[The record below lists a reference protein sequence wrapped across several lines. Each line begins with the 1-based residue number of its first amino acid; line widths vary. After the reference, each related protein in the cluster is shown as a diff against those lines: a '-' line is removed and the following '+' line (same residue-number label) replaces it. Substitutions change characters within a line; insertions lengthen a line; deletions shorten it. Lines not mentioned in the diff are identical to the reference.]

1 MIIVSGK
8 VYVHPGSR
16 EDFLARSAAA
26 VLQARRTNGCLDFVV
41 AADTVE
47 LDRVNVCEE
56 WESED
61 ALLRFRG
68 DGPGADLSSSIVRA
82 KVARHIVAS
91 SGPA

>member
-1 MIIVSGK
+1 MIIVSGRI
-8 VYVHPGSR
+8 YVRPGAR

-26 VLQARRTNGCLDFVV
+26 VLQARRTDGCLDFIV
-41 AADTVE
+41 AADTIE
-47 LDRVNVCEE
+47 PDRVNLYEA

-68 DGPGADLSSSIVRA
+68 DGPGEDLSSSIVRA